1 MILFL
6 HVIDQGIL
14 AETNA
19 CGQQF
24 VLYTYIYMN
33 IETLQSITFGN
44 KRQIHT

>member
-24 VLYTYIYMN
+24 VIYIYIYEYWN
-33 IETLQSITFGN
+33 TPVN
-44 KRQIHT
+44 NVW